1 MAADVGSDRHLGVEA
16 GCVEALQAC
25 VESLFTHLKSAGA
38 EATLAPLYPS
48 ASMSGVAMMPEES
61 VESRRAQAEASLS
74 LSLPKRAL
82 RCRPS
87 RMRLPALGRM
97 DQESKAK
104 KDGSDIRVGGGCGE
118 EGSREKGQTDQAK
131 ANLQVDVVVA
141 GGMYY
146 YEEDLQARNVGF
158 KRRDEADVELKGLRT
173 GASRFQTPKFSRALS
188 RPAKPARFFEDED
201 GPSALT
207 LEGATHQFT
216 GPVTPVL
223 APTPEGMLR
232 PPNTKPRP
240 TVLKQRGSKQQR
252 GSNALQSAG
261 KGQVQEED
269 ETQGWMPYYL
279 TPRTKQAFVVH
290 RRRMKKVLCHPC
302 GCWSLHQRERA
313 RERESKRARER
324 GSERVREALNGE
336 RLIHG
341 FIKVCTCTKASS
353 FISSHQSYVQ
363 LKMRCSPE

>member
-1 MAADVGSDRHLGVEA
+1 MAADVGSHKHLGVGA
-16 GCVEALQAC
+16 GGVEALHAC

-38 EATLAPLYPS
+38 EDTLAPLYPS
-48 ASMSGVAMMPEES
+48 ASMAGVAMVPDES
-61 VESRRAQAEASLS
+61 MENRRAQAEASLS
-74 LSLPKRAL
+74 LSLPKRVL
-82 RCRPS
+82 RRRPS
-87 RMRLPALGRM
+87 RMSLPALRRM
-97 DQESKAK
+97 NQEPKAK
-104 KDGSDIRVGGGCGE
+104 KDDSDTQVGGGHGE
-118 EGSREKGQTDQAK
+118 EGSRKEGQTDQAK

-158 KRRDEADVELKGLRT
+158 KRRDDAGVELRGPRI

-188 RPAKPARFFEDED
+188 RHAKLARFFEDED

-207 LEGATHQFT
+207 LEGATHQFK

-240 TVLKQRGSKQQR
+240 TVEQQRGSKRQR
-252 GSNALQSAG
+252 GTNALQSAG
-261 KGQVQEED
+261 KGQVQEQD
-269 ETQGWMPYYL
+269 ETQGWVPYYL

-302 GCWSLHQRERA
+302 GCWSLHERERAREICRRVSNCPERERERERARARERERESERA
-313 RERESKRARER
+313 RERESERARA
-324 GSERVREALNGE
+324 SERESAPVRE
-336 RLIHG
+336 
-341 FIKVCTCTKASS
+341 S
-353 FISSHQSYVQ
+353 
-363 LKMRCSPE
+363 